1 MDIILVDTSV
11 WINFFKGIET
21 QASKFLRSNL
31 AYIVVATCP
40 IIMQEMLQ
48 GIALDSE
55 VKKIKS
61 YFDSMTKLAE
71 DPYEMAIEAA
81 NLYRNLRTKGIT
93 IRKPNDC
100 LIATY
105 AIKNNVL
112 LLHDDKD
119 FQFII
124 QNSGLKTVNFN

>member
-1 MDIILVDTSV
+1 MDIILVDTCV

-21 QASKFLRSNL
+21 QASKFLRNNL

-40 IIMQEMLQ
+40 TIMQEMLQ

-61 YFDSMTKLAE
+61 YFDSMAKLTG
-71 DPYEMAIEAA
+71 DPYEMAVEAA

-93 IRKPNDC
+93 IRKSNDC
-100 LIATY
+100 LIASY

-112 LLHDDKD
+112 LLHDDRD
-119 FQFII
+119 FKFII
-124 QNSGLKTVNFN
+124 QNSGLKTVDFN

>member
-1 MDIILVDTSV
+1 M
-11 WINFFKGIET
+11 
-21 QASKFLRSNL
+21 A
-31 AYIVVATCP
+31 
-40 IIMQEMLQ
+40 
-48 GIALDSE
+48 
-55 VKKIKS
+55 
-61 YFDSMTKLAE
+61 KLTG

-81 NLYRNLRTKGIT
+81 NLYRNLRIKGIT

-100 LIATY
+100 LIASY

-124 QNSGLKTVNFN
+124 QNSNLKTVDFN